1 MKSVGIIG
9 LPGAGVSTIFTA
21 LTHVEGATPAHAAQA
36 VVPVTDP
43 RVDVLA
49 ELHVSPKRTYS
60 QLRFVE
66 VSGRVR
72 RGARGSG
79 NLSAELLG
87 HLREC
92 DAVLLVTRAFDG
104 VEDPSELLLEL
115 TLADAEVVAGKL
127 ERTRKEA
134 RLASDE
140 RAKRLLPVLERFAAE
155 LNAGHQRREQSWT
168 EEERAAVA
176 DLSLITL
183 KPALVLAN
191 VGEEAPAELPPDSIP
206 IAGRLEVELDG
217 VDTQDAA
224 ELLASYGQTR
234 AIDRV
239 VRAIYDELHLITF
252 LTTGPPEAR
261 AWEIPVGTTAPRAA
275 GAVHSDMERGFIR
288 AEVCAFDDVVGAGG
302 WPKAKAA
309 GMIRQEGKSYV
320 MREGDV
326 VEFRFAV

>member
-1 MKSVGIIG
+1 VKSVGIVG
-9 LPGAGVSTIFTA
+9 LPGAGASTIFTA
-21 LTHVEGATPAHAAQA
+21 LTHVEGATPAHTAQA
-36 VVPVTDP
+36 VLPVTDP
-43 RVDVLA
+43 RVDTLA
-49 ELHVSPKRTYS
+49 ELHSSPKRTYS

-79 NLSAELLG
+79 SLSAELLG

-92 DAVLLVTRAFDG
+92 DALLLVTRAFDG
-104 VEDPSELLLEL
+104 VEDPTELLLEL
-115 TLADAEVVAGKL
+115 ALADAEVVAGKL

-140 RAKRLLPVLERFAAE
+140 RAKRLVPVLERISSA
-155 LNAGHQRREQSWT
+155 LDSGHQLRDQSWSD
-168 EEERAAVA
+168 EERGAVA

-191 VGEEAPAELPPDSIP
+191 VGEVAPGGLPPNSIP
-206 IAGRLEVELDG
+206 IAGRLEVELGG
-217 VDTQDAA
+217 VEPEEA
-224 ELLASYGQTR
+224 EEILASYGQTR

-239 VRAIYDELHLITF
+239 VRAIYDELSLITF

-261 AWEIPVGTTAPRAA
+261 AWEIPAGTTAPRAA

-288 AEVCAFDDVVGAGG
+288 AEVCAFEDVVGAGG

-309 GMIRQEGKSYV
+309 GTIRQEGRSYV